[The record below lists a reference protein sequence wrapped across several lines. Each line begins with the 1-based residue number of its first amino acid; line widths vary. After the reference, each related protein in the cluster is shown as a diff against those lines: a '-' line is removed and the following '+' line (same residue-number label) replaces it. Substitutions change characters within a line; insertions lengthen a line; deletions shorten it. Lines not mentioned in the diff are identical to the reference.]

1 MKSGE
6 VLPDVYNLR
15 KISAAFQV
23 SSDYIIGLTEELDSS
38 FLAPEVTLLF
48 NRYKEMMK
56 NLIIEKEKYYWIKVE
71 VNEDRSYTRSV
82 QTEWAGFDEN
92 GEEIRRAREVIPEKV
107 IAICQKLDEPV
118 VVINKISEI
127 SLLYLFGG
135 NAIITAK
142 LYEEHINV

>member
-1 MKSGE
+1 M
-6 VLPDVYNLR
+6 D
-15 KISAAFQV
+15 KIK
-23 SSDYIIGLTEELDSS
+23 DRS

-92 GEEIRRAREVIPEKV
+92 GEEIKRAREVIPEKV
-107 IAICQKLDEPV
+107 IEICQKLDEPV